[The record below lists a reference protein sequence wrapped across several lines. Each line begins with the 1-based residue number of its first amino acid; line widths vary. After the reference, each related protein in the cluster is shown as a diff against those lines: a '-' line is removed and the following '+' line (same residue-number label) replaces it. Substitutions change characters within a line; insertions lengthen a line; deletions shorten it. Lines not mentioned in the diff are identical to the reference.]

1 MSIVGGGR
9 KPVVP
14 GCLPTWVTYVPRRA
28 RNSFKCID
36 PTIQM
41 VVGDDSARTL
51 KSLLS
56 GRRIKIPTVSRPFF
70 ATVVELSHY
79 ARSPTSQLHMRSF
92 AASLILNLGV
102 VSHLSTMLCVM
113 SVEVARWAPLTARQR
128 AWADSTT
135 LNTIAS
141 PAARDPAPLLTLV
154 RRRTV
159 AKDDSRTS
167 TPASGARPTPADKSE
182 LAERA
187 RCVSP
192 AGRGLRLGS
201 ARGDAAGFRHPQPAS
216 AGGRVTRRVPT
227 AAGSR

>member
-1 MSIVGGGR
+1 
-9 KPVVP
+9 
-14 GCLPTWVTYVPRRA
+14 
-28 RNSFKCID
+28 
-36 PTIQM
+36 
-41 VVGDDSARTL
+41 
-51 KSLLS
+51 
-56 GRRIKIPTVSRPFF
+56 
-70 ATVVELSHY
+70 
-79 ARSPTSQLHMRSF
+79 
-92 AASLILNLGV
+92 
-102 VSHLSTMLCVM
+102 M

-167 TPASGARPTPADKSE
+167 TPASGARPTPADRSE

-216 AGGRVTRRVPT
+216 AG
-227 AAGSR
+227 AGSPGAS